1 VRIPGGSCED
11 FSVPRTGLIPMS
23 AENLSFVL
31 AWLRAKKIV
40 LEFGNKNRDR
50 STEKYAVNNNNK
62 RT

>member
-1 VRIPGGSCED
+1 
-11 FSVPRTGLIPMS
+11 MS

>member
-1 VRIPGGSCED
+1 
-11 FSVPRTGLIPMS
+11 MS

-50 STEKYAVNNNNK
+50 STEK
-62 RT
+62 